1 MHYCG
6 SSCEHSGR
14 FVALSR
20 ANSPTM
26 VRMNTV
32 IATSSVSVEP
42 AVVGRFAPSPSGR
55 MHLGNAF
62 SCLMAWLGARSV
74 GGRMVL
80 RIEDLDPRARSRD
93 RADLLMRDL
102 EWLGLDWDEGPS
114 YQTERTALYE
124 DALERLR
131 ERGLIYPCFCT
142 RQQLHAATA
151 PHASDG
157 TYVYQ
162 GTCRGLSPSEVE
174 HRSKTRPPAMRL
186 RVPEADDP
194 AGDIRFDDLVYGHH
208 EEILA
213 QECGDF
219 LVRRS
224 DGVFAYQLAV
234 TVDDA
239 LMGVTQVVRG
249 RDLLGSVA
257 RQVYLF
263 RLLGFDA
270 PTYAHVPLLV
280 AADGRRL
287 SKRDRDLDLGVLQ
300 ERGVDPR
307 RVVGVLAHAAGLV
320 ATSDPVGPRDLLEDF
335 DWSTISHHRTDIV
348 VDSQILL

>member
-1 MHYCG
+1 
-6 SSCEHSGR
+6 
-14 FVALSR
+14 
-20 ANSPTM
+20 
-26 VRMNTV
+26 MNTT
-32 IATSSVSVEP
+32 IPTSFAPTEP
-42 AVVGRFAPSPSGR
+42 PVVGRFAPSPSGR

-74 GGRMVL
+74 GGRMVM
-80 RIEDLDPRARSRD
+80 RIEDLDPRARD
-93 RADLLMRDL
+93 RGRAELLMRDL
-102 EWLGLDWDEGPS
+102 EWLGLDWDEGPY
-114 YQTERTALYE
+114 YQTERTAIYE
-124 DALERLR
+124 DALERLMGQ
-131 ERGLIYPCFCT
+131 GLVYPCFCT

-162 GTCRGLSPSEVE
+162 GTCRNLTPAEVE
-174 HRSKTRPPAMRL
+174 LRSKTRRPAMRL
-186 RVPEADDP
+186 RVPEIDDP
-194 AGDIRFDDLVYGHH
+194 AGDISFDDLVYGHQ
-208 EEILA
+208 EEVLA
-213 QECGDF
+213 RDCGDF

-249 RDLLGSVA
+249 RDLLGSAA
-257 RQVYLF
+257 RQMYLL
-263 RLLGFDA
+263 RLLGYEA

-280 AADGRRL
+280 AGDGRRL

-300 ERGVDPR
+300 DQGIDSR
-307 RVVGVLAHAAGLV
+307 RIIGMLAHCAGMIDANDLV
-320 ATSDPVGPRDLLEDF
+320 TPRDLLANF
-335 DWSTISHHRTDIV
+335 DWTTVAHHRTDIV

>member
-1 MHYCG
+1 
-6 SSCEHSGR
+6 
-14 FVALSR
+14 
-20 ANSPTM
+20 
-26 VRMNTV
+26 
-32 IATSSVSVEP
+32 
-42 AVVGRFAPSPSGR
+42 

-62 SCLMAWLGARSV
+62 SCLMAWLGARSS

-80 RIEDLDPRARSRD
+80 RIEDLDPRARSRA
-93 RADLLMRDL
+93 RAELLMRDL
-102 EWLGLDWDEGPS
+102 EWLGLDWDEGPY
-114 YQTERTALYE
+114 YQTERIAIYE

-162 GTCRGLSPSEVE
+162 GTCRDLNPAQVE
-174 HRSKTRPPAMRL
+174 LRSKTRPPAMRL
-186 RVPEADDP
+186 RVPEANDP
-194 AGDIRFDDLVYGHH
+194 MGDIRFDDLVYGHH
-208 EEILA
+208 EEVLA
-213 QECGDF
+213 RECGDF

-239 LMGVTQVVRG
+239 LMGVTLVVRG
-249 RDLLGSVA
+249 RDLLGSAA
-257 RQVYLF
+257 RQMYLL
-263 RLLGFDA
+263 RLLGYEA
-270 PTYAHVPLLV
+270 PTYAHVPLLI
-280 AADGRRL
+280 ARDGRRL

-300 ERGVDPR
+300 DRGVDSR
-307 RVVGVLAHAAGLV
+307 RVIGTLAHHVGLAATNNPI
-320 ATSDPVGPRDLLEDF
+320 APQDLLDSF
-335 DWSTISHHRTDIV
+335 DWTIVSHHRTDIV